1 MGTCPLEFDLIERD
15 LPHVLATTF
24 NKNACDVLI
33 QSANIQIFLSYDIQN
48 FWSLGISAT
57 KDYVL
62 MSCSATEIPMLRECQ
77 AGDELMAL
85 FSIISKRPRVVC
97 LLDSTCVARWR
108 FDSHGSKMIQVHP
121 EKVLTLPLMIAQRIQ
136 IAQIRFRKALGSVG
150 YTVGLFYYHYLFHQ
164 FLHFLSS

>member
-1 MGTCPLEFDLIERD
+1 MGTIGNLSFKKIDLIERD

-24 NKNACDVLI
+24 QKTVVMCSSN
-33 QSANIQIFLSYDIQN
+33 QP
-48 FWSLGISAT
+48 ISAT

-77 AGDELMAL
+77 AGDEFMAP

-108 FDSHGSKMIQVHP
+108 FDSHGSKYILRKYLH
-121 EKVLTLPLMIAQRIQ
+121 LPL
-136 IAQIRFRKALGSVG
+136 
-150 YTVGLFYYHYLFHQ
+150 
-164 FLHFLSS
+164 